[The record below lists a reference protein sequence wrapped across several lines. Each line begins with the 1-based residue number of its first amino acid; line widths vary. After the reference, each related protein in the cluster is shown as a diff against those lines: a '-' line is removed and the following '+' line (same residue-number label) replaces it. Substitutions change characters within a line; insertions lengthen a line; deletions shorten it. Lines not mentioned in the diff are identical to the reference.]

1 MKKSSL
7 AYSTSCQS
15 HEKADGYEWKV
26 DRIMKKIFKVSTPVS
41 IDEENR
47 AAEILGRVRRME
59 VRTNRLVDDSLAGRY
74 ASVFKGRGM
83 DFDRVRNYVPGD
95 DVRTI
100 DWNVTARTGDPHV
113 KLFTEERELTILLLI
128 DVSASSDFGSV
139 VDSKRE
145 LAAEAAG
152 VLAASAIRNRD
163 KVGLILFSD
172 AVELYIPPGK
182 GRTHI
187 MRLIRETL
195 FFQPKN
201 RGTDI
206 AKALDFANQVIH
218 RKSVF
223 FLVSDFC
230 IGVPFEDRLNHL
242 RNKLQVTN
250 RRHDIIAVSVTDPRE
265 ESLPDIGRIRIEDA
279 ESGEVVEID
288 TGSSKVRETYE
299 KLSSHRR
306 DHTASRIRSL
316 GIDLL
321 SFTNG
326 ENWMPALMGFFRS
339 RRQRSG

>member
-1 MKKSSL
+1 MIR
-7 AYSTSCQS
+7 Q
-15 HEKADGYEWKV
+15 KA
-26 DRIMKKIFKVSTPVS
+26 STPVS
-41 IDEENR
+41 LEDEAR

-83 DFDRVRNYVPGD
+83 DFDRVRSYVPGD

-100 DWNVTARTGDPHV
+100 DWNVTARTGDAHV
-113 KLFTEERELTILLLI
+113 KLFTEERELTILLMI

-139 VDSKRE
+139 TDSKRE

-152 VLAASAIRNRD
+152 VIAASAIRNRD

-172 AVELYIPPGK
+172 QVELYIPPGK
-182 GRTHI
+182 GRMHI

-195 FFQPKN
+195 YFQSEKN
-201 RGTDI
+201 GTDI
-206 AKALDFANQVIH
+206 AHAIDFANQVTH
-218 RKSVF
+218 RKAVI

-230 IGVPFEDRLNHL
+230 LGAPFEERLGKL

-250 RRHDIIAVSVTDPRE
+250 RRHDVIAVSVTDPRE
-265 ESLPDIGRIRIEDA
+265 ESLPDVGRICIEDA
-279 ESGEVVEID
+279 ESGQVVELN
-288 TGSSKVRETYE
+288 TSNAKVREAFE
-299 KLSSHRR
+299 KQSRHRR
-306 DHTASRIRSL
+306 ELTASKIRSL

-321 SFTNG
+321 EFMNG
-326 ENWMPALMGFFRS
+326 ENWMPALISFFRS

>member
-1 MKKSSL
+1 MIQ
-7 AYSTSCQS
+7 A
-15 HEKADGYEWKV
+15 KA
-26 DRIMKKIFKVSTPVS
+26 STPVT
-41 IDEENR
+41 IEDEAR
-47 AAEILGRVRRME
+47 AAGILGRVRRME

-100 DWNVTARTGDPHV
+100 DWNVTARTGEPHIKV
-113 KLFTEERELTILLLI
+113 FTEERELTILLLI

-172 AVELYIPPGK
+172 TVELYIPPGK
-182 GRTHI
+182 GRMHI

-195 FFQPKN
+195 FFQPSQG
-201 RGTDI
+201 GTDI
-206 AKALDFANQVIH
+206 AHALDFANQVIH
-218 RKSVF
+218 RKSVI

-230 IGVPFEDRLNHL
+230 LGAPFEERLGKL
-242 RNKLQVTN
+242 RNKLQLTN
-250 RRHDIIAVSVTDPRE
+250 RRHDVIAVSVTDPRE
-265 ESLPDIGRIRIEDA
+265 ETLPDIGRICIEDA
-279 ESGEVVEID
+279 ESGQVVEID
-288 TGSSKVRETYE
+288 TGSAKVRAAYE
-299 KLSSHRR
+299 KQSLQRR
-306 DHTASRIRSL
+306 ELTAARIRSL
-316 GIDLL
+316 GVDLL
-321 SFTNG
+321 EFVNG
-326 ENWMPALMGFFRS
+326 ENWMPALMGFFQN

>member
-1 MKKSSL
+1 MI
-7 AYSTSCQS
+7 QP
-15 HEKADGYEWKV
+15 KA
-26 DRIMKKIFKVSTPVS
+26 STPIS
-41 IDEENR
+41 LQDEAR

-59 VRTNRLVDDSLAGRY
+59 VRTNRLVDDALAGRY
-74 ASVFKGRGM
+74 ASLFKGRGM

-113 KLFTEERELTILLLI
+113 KLFTEERELTILLMI

-139 VDSKRE
+139 ADSKRE

-182 GRTHI
+182 GRMHI

-195 FFQPKN
+195 FFKPERN
-201 RGTDI
+201 GTDI
-206 AKALDFANQVIH
+206 AKALDFANQVVH
-218 RKSVF
+218 RKSVI

-230 IGVPFEDRLNHL
+230 LGAPFKARLAML

-250 RRHDIIAVSVTDPRE
+250 RRHDLIAVSVTDPRE
-265 ESLPDIGRIRIEDA
+265 ESLPGVGRFCIEDA
-279 ESGEVVEID
+279 ESGHVVEIN
-288 TGSSKVRETYE
+288 TGSAKVREAFE
-299 KLSSHRR
+299 RQSRERR
-306 DHTASRIRSL
+306 ELTAKHIRSL
-316 GIDLL
+316 GVDLL
-321 SFTNG
+321 QFING
-326 ENWMPALMGFFRS
+326 ENWMPELMSFFQS

>member
-1 MKKSSL
+1 
-7 AYSTSCQS
+7 
-15 HEKADGYEWKV
+15 
-26 DRIMKKIFKVSTPVS
+26 
-41 IDEENR
+41 
-47 AAEILGRVRRME
+47 
-59 VRTNRLVDDSLAGRY
+59 
-74 ASVFKGRGM
+74 M

-100 DWNVTARTGDPHV
+100 DWNVTARTGEAHV
-113 KLFTEERELTILLLI
+113 KLFTEERELTILLVI

-172 AVELYIPPGK
+172 EVELYIPPGK
-182 GRTHI
+182 GRMHI

-195 FFQPKN
+195 FFQPEKL
-201 RGTDI
+201 GTDI
-206 AKALDFANQVIH
+206 AKALDFANQVTH
-218 RKSVF
+218 RKSVI

-230 IGVPFEDRLNHL
+230 LGTPFEPKLNQL

-250 RRHDIIAVSVTDPRE
+250 RRHDVIAVSVTDPRE
-265 ESLPDIGRIRIEDA
+265 ETLPDVGRICIEDA
-279 ESGEVVEID
+279 ESGQVVEID
-288 TGSSKVRETYE
+288 TGSAKVREAFE
-299 KLSSHRR
+299 KQSRERR
-306 DHTASRIRSL
+306 ERTAARIRSL
-316 GIDLL
+316 GVDLME
-321 SFTNG
+321 FING

>member
-1 MKKSSL
+1 MMPP
-7 AYSTSCQS
+7 
-15 HEKADGYEWKV
+15 KA
-26 DRIMKKIFKVSTPVS
+26 STPVS
-41 IDEENR
+41 LADEAR

-100 DWNVTARTGDPHV
+100 DWNVTARTGDAHV
-113 KLFTEERELTILLLI
+113 KVFTEERELTILLVI

-139 VDSKRE
+139 ADSKRE

-172 AVELYIPPGK
+172 TVELYIPPGK
-182 GRTHI
+182 GRMHI

-195 FFQPKN
+195 YFQPEQ

-206 AKALDFANQVIH
+206 AAVLDFANQVTH
-218 RKSVF
+218 RKSVI

-230 IGVPFEDRLNHL
+230 LGTPFEANLGKL

-250 RRHDIIAVSVTDPRE
+250 RRHDVIAVSVTDPRE
-265 ESLPDIGRIRIEDA
+265 ETLPDVGRICIEDA
-279 ESGEVVEID
+279 ETGQVIEID
-288 TGSSKVRETYE
+288 TGSAKVRDAYE
-299 KLSSHRR
+299 KQSRERR
-306 DHTASRIRSL
+306 ETTAMQIRSL

-321 SFTNG
+321 EFING
-326 ENWMPALMGFFRS
+326 EHWMPALMCFFQS

>member
-1 MKKSSL
+1 MNPDSV
-7 AYSTSCQS
+7 
-15 HEKADGYEWKV
+15 END
-26 DRIMKKIFKVSTPVS
+26 
-41 IDEENR
+41 NR

-83 DFDRVRNYVPGD
+83 DFDRVRNYVAGD

-100 DWNVTARTGDPHV
+100 DWNVTARTGEPHI
-113 KLFTEERELTILLLI
+113 KLFTEERELTIMLMI

-139 VDSKRE
+139 ADSKRE

-172 AVELYIPPGK
+172 DVELYIPPGK
-182 GRTHI
+182 GRLHI

-195 FFQPKN
+195 YFQPERK
-201 RGTDI
+201 GTDI
-206 AKALDFANQVIH
+206 TKALDFANRIVH

-230 IGVPFEDRLNHL
+230 LGTRFEENLTEL
-242 RNKLQVTN
+242 RKKLKITS
-250 RRHDIIAVSVTDPRE
+250 RRHDVIAVSVTDPRE
-265 ESLPDIGRIRIEDA
+265 ETLPDVGRIRIEDS
-279 ESGEVVEID
+279 ETGRVVELD
-288 TGSSKVRETYE
+288 TGSTKVRRDFESRSRQRRETV
-299 KLSSHRR
+299 S
-306 DHTASRIRSL
+306 TRIRSIGVDFL
-316 GIDLL
+316 E
-321 SFTNG
+321 FRNG
-326 ENWMPALMGFFRS
+326 EDWMPALMSFFQN

>member
-1 MKKSSL
+1 MIGRK
-7 AYSTSCQS
+7 T
-15 HEKADGYEWKV
+15 
-26 DRIMKKIFKVSTPVS
+26 STPVS
-41 IDEENR
+41 IEDETR

-100 DWNVTARTGDPHV
+100 DWNVTARTGEPHV
-113 KLFTEERELTILLLI
+113 KLFTEERELTILLMI

-172 AVELYIPPGK
+172 SVELYIPPGK
-182 GRTHI
+182 GRMHI

-195 FFQPKN
+195 FFQPEH

-206 AKALDFANQVIH
+206 AQALDFANQVIH
-218 RKSVF
+218 RKSVI

-230 IGVPFEDRLNHL
+230 MGEPFDEKFNAL
-242 RNKLQVTN
+242 RNKLQVSN
-250 RRHDIIAVSVTDPRE
+250 RRHDVIAVSVTDPRE
-265 ESLPDIGRIRIEDA
+265 GTLPNVGRVCIQDS

-288 TGSSKVRETYE
+288 TGNPKIREAFE
-299 KLSSHRR
+299 KQSRR
-306 DHTASRIRSL
+306 RREMTANRIRSL

-321 SFTNG
+321 EFING
-326 ENWMPALMGFFRS
+326 EKWMPELVSFFRS
-339 RRQRSG
+339 RRQRSS

>member
-1 MKKSSL
+1 MIS
-7 AYSTSCQS
+7 
-15 HEKADGYEWKV
+15 
-26 DRIMKKIFKVSTPVS
+26 RKVSTPIS
-41 IDEENR
+41 QSDEAR

-100 DWNVTARTGDPHV
+100 DWNVTARTGEAHV
-113 KLFTEERELTILLLI
+113 KLFTEERELTILLMI
-128 DVSASSDFGSV
+128 DVSGSSDFGSV
-139 VDSKRE
+139 MDSKRE

-172 AVELYIPPGK
+172 TVELYIPPGK
-182 GRTHI
+182 GRLHI
-187 MRLIRETL
+187 MRLIREAL
-195 FFQPKN
+195 FFQPKQ

-218 RKSVF
+218 RKSVI

-230 IGVPFEDRLNHL
+230 LGTPHESRLDAL

-250 RRHDIIAVSVTDPRE
+250 RRHDVIAVSVTDPRE
-265 ESLPDIGRIRIEDA
+265 ETLPDVGRICVEDA
-279 ESGEVVEID
+279 ESGQVVEID
-288 TGSSKVRETYE
+288 TGSAKVREAYE
-299 KLSSHRR
+299 RQSRQRR
-306 DHTASRIRSL
+306 EMTAAKIRAL
-316 GIDLL
+316 GVDLME
-321 SFTNG
+321 FTNG
-326 ENWMPALMGFFRS
+326 EKWMPALIGFFRS

>member
-1 MKKSSL
+1 MIKS
-7 AYSTSCQS
+7 
-15 HEKADGYEWKV
+15 KA
-26 DRIMKKIFKVSTPVS
+26 STPISVK
-41 IDEENR
+41 EEAR

-100 DWNVTARTGDPHV
+100 DWNVTARTGEAHV

-172 AVELYIPPGK
+172 SVELYIPPGK
-182 GRTHI
+182 GRMHI

-195 FFQPKN
+195 FFQPEK

-218 RKSVF
+218 RKSVI

-230 IGVPFEDRLNHL
+230 LGAPFEERLNLL
-242 RNKLQVTN
+242 RTKLQVSN
-250 RRHDIIAVSVTDPRE
+250 RRHDVIAVSVTDPRE
-265 ESLPDIGRIRIEDA
+265 ESLPDVGRICIEDA
-279 ESGEVVEID
+279 ESGQVVEID
-288 TGSSKVRETYE
+288 TGSAKVRENYTLQSR
-299 KLSSHRR
+299 KRR
-306 DHTASRIRSL
+306 ELTAARIRSL
-316 GIDLL
+316 GVDFLQ
-321 SFTNG
+321 FTNG
-326 ENWMPALMGFFRS
+326 ENWMPTLMSFFSS

>member
-1 MKKSSL
+1 MMGKK
-7 AYSTSCQS
+7 A
-15 HEKADGYEWKV
+15 
-26 DRIMKKIFKVSTPVS
+26 STPVS
-41 IDEENR
+41 LADEAR
-47 AAEILGRVRRME
+47 AADILGRVRRME

-100 DWNVTARTGDPHV
+100 DWNVTARTGEPHV
-113 KLFTEERELTILLLI
+113 KLFTEERELTILLMI

-182 GRTHI
+182 GRIHI
-187 MRLIRETL
+187 MRLIREAL
-195 FFQPKN
+195 FFQPEK

-206 AKALDFANQVIH
+206 GKALDFANQVTH
-218 RKSVF
+218 RKSVI

-230 IGVPFEDRLNHL
+230 LGTPFEPKLKEL

-250 RRHDIIAVSVTDPRE
+250 RRHDVIAVSVTDPRE
-265 ESLPDIGRIRIEDA
+265 EMLPNVGRICIEDA
-279 ESGEVVEID
+279 ETGQVVEID
-288 TGSSKVRETYE
+288 TGSAKVREAFE
-299 KLSSHRR
+299 KQSRQRR
-306 DHTASRIRSL
+306 ELTAVRIRSL
-316 GIDLL
+316 GVDLME
-321 SFTNG
+321 FING
-326 ENWMPALMGFFRS
+326 ENWMPALMGFFRN

>member
-1 MKKSSL
+1 MIGKK
-7 AYSTSCQS
+7 A
-15 HEKADGYEWKV
+15 
-26 DRIMKKIFKVSTPVS
+26 STPVS
-41 IDEENR
+41 LKDEAR

-59 VRTNRLVDDSLAGRY
+59 IRTNRLVDDSLAGRY

-100 DWNVTARTGDPHV
+100 DWNVTARTGEAHV
-113 KLFTEERELTILLLI
+113 KVFTEERELTILLLI
-128 DVSASSDFGSV
+128 DISASSDFGSV

-172 AVELYIPPGK
+172 EVELYIPPGK
-182 GRTHI
+182 GRMHI

-195 FFQPKN
+195 FFQPER

-206 AKALDFANQVIH
+206 SKALDFANQVIH

-230 IGVPFEDRLNHL
+230 LGAPFEERLHKL

-250 RRHDIIAVSVTDPRE
+250 RRHDVIAVSVTDPRE
-265 ESLPDIGRIRIEDA
+265 ESLPDVGRICIEDA
-279 ESGEVVEID
+279 ESGKVVELD
-288 TGSSKVRETYE
+288 TRSAKVREAFE
-299 KLSSHRR
+299 KQSRQRR
-306 DHTASRIRSL
+306 ELTAVRIRSL
-316 GIDLL
+316 GVDLME
-321 SFTNG
+321 FTNG
-326 ENWMPALMGFFRS
+326 VTWMPALMSFFRS

>member
-1 MKKSSL
+1 MIKP
-7 AYSTSCQS
+7 
-15 HEKADGYEWKV
+15 KA
-26 DRIMKKIFKVSTPVS
+26 STPISVQ
-41 IDEENR
+41 DEAR

-74 ASVFKGRGM
+74 ASIFKGRGM

-113 KLFTEERELTILLLI
+113 KLFTEERELTILLMI

-182 GRTHI
+182 GRMHI

-195 FFQPKN
+195 FFQPEQ

-206 AKALDFANQVIH
+206 AKALDFANQVVH
-218 RKSVF
+218 RKSVI

-230 IGVPFEDRLNHL
+230 LGAPFEERLNLL

-250 RRHDIIAVSVTDPRE
+250 RRHDVIAVSVTDPRE
-265 ESLPDIGRIRIEDA
+265 ESLPDVGRICIEDA
-279 ESGEVVEID
+279 ESGQVVEIN
-288 TGSSKVRETYE
+288 TGSAKVREAFE
-299 KLSSHRR
+299 KQSHERSEM
-306 DHTASRIRSL
+306 TAARIRSL
-316 GIDLL
+316 GVDLL
-321 SFTNG
+321 QFKNG
-326 ENWMPALMGFFRS
+326 ENWMPALMGFFQS

>member
-1 MKKSSL
+1 MIKP
-7 AYSTSCQS
+7 
-15 HEKADGYEWKV
+15 KAA
-26 DRIMKKIFKVSTPVS
+26 TPISVK
-41 IDEENR
+41 DEAR

-172 AVELYIPPGK
+172 EVELYIPPGK
-182 GRTHI
+182 GRMHI

-195 FFQPKN
+195 FFQPEK

-230 IGVPFEDRLNHL
+230 LGAPFEDRLKLL
-242 RNKLQVTN
+242 RNKLQLTN
-250 RRHDIIAVSVTDPRE
+250 RRHDVIAVSVTDPRE
-265 ESLPDIGRIRIEDA
+265 ESLPDVGRICIEDA
-279 ESGEVVEID
+279 ESGQVVEID
-288 TGSSKVRETYE
+288 TGSAKVRAAFE
-299 KLSSHRR
+299 KQSRDRR
-306 DHTASRIRSL
+306 EMTAARIRSL
-316 GIDLL
+316 GVDLL
-321 SFTNG
+321 QFTNG
-326 ENWMPALMGFFRS
+326 ENWMPALMGFFQS
-339 RRQRSG
+339 RRQRTG

>member
-1 MKKSSL
+1 MVDRQMKKPH
-7 AYSTSCQS
+7 A
-15 HEKADGYEWKV
+15 KAA
-26 DRIMKKIFKVSTPVS
+26 TPISVQ
-41 IDEENR
+41 DENR

-100 DWNVTARTGDPHV
+100 DWNVTARTGEAHV
-113 KLFTEERELTILLLI
+113 KLFTEERELTILLMI

-172 AVELYIPPGK
+172 TVELYIPPGK
-182 GRTHI
+182 GRMHI

-195 FFQPKN
+195 YFQPEQ

-206 AKALDFANQVIH
+206 TKALDFANQVVH
-218 RKSVF
+218 RKSVI

-230 IGVPFEDRLNHL
+230 LGAPFEERLNHL

-250 RRHDIIAVSVTDPRE
+250 RRHDVIAVSVTDPRE
-265 ESLPDIGRIRIEDA
+265 ESLPDVGRICIEDA
-279 ESGEVVEID
+279 ESGQVVEID
-288 TGSSKVRETYE
+288 TGSAKVREAFE
-299 KLSSHRR
+299 KQSRQRR
-306 DHTASRIRSL
+306 ELTATRIRSL
-316 GIDLL
+316 GVDLL
-321 SFTNG
+321 QFSNG
-326 ENWMPALMGFFRS
+326 ENWMPALMGFFQS